1 MPNTTISDAEIL
13 RRIKV
18 EEDGFVKR
26 KSLGDWKKDAVKTC
40 VAFANSCSVDG
51 LPGLLRIGVKDDGTI
66 EPSTQN
72 LDSVQK
78 SFERELKKAYPE
90 IPHQTRI
97 VLSPEG
103 KFLAVTVPG
112 STQGPHFSGPA
123 YVRVGSQTVE
133 ASKEQFDRIIDLRD
147 RKVREILKWKNKQ
160 VKVVRLWPK
169 PNFQRIAGEAY
180 MTVLDCDSFSVQLK
194 VLGSDSVVSFSIE
207 YVVLNRDPRR
217 DALVIEYPND

>member
-1 MPNTTISDAEIL
+1 MPNATISDAEIL

-18 EEDGFVKR
+18 EEDGFVER

-51 LPGLLRIGVKDDGTI
+51 LPGLLCIGVKDDGTI

-78 SFERELKKAYPE
+78 SFERELKEAYPE

-103 KFLAVTVPG
+103 KFLAVIVPG

-123 YVRVGSQTVE
+123 YIRVGSQTVE
-133 ASKEQFDRIIDLRD
+133 ASKEQFDRIIDRQD
-147 RKVREILKWKNKQ
+147 RRVREILKWKNKQ
-160 VKVVRLWPK
+160 IKLVRVWPR
-169 PNFQRIAGEAY
+169 PGLQRIG
-180 MTVLDCDSFSVQLK
+180 MRF
-194 VLGSDSVVSFSIE
+194 GF
-207 YVVLNRDPRR
+207 
-217 DALVIEYPND
+217 